1 MTRKSIDL
9 VTGLVLIFSLLTFSA
24 NSSTIKAGSA
34 CKKSGQSVEFNGK
47 KYTCVKFGTTLKWN
61 NGVIIPIS
69 IPISPSD
76 LSACKISD
84 QRSLSMR
91 HLSIAFPA
99 EPEPGFINTGREKIV
114 VVGMDFSD
122 SPGAGTPKAAIEE
135 IVKNSSEWLNWYSR
149 KKLTWDFVTYDK
161 WIRAP
166 KESQVLDVAEAGEIG
181 RAHV

>member
-1 MTRKSIDL
+1 MTRKSIAL
-9 VTGLVLIFSLLTFSA
+9 VTGLVLIFSLPTFSA
-24 NSSTIKAGSA
+24 NSTAIKAGSA

-47 KYTCVKFGTTLKWN
+47 KYTCVKSGTKLKWN
-61 NGVIIPIS
+61 NGVILQIS

-84 QRSLSMR
+84 QRPLSMR
-91 HLSIAFPA
+91 HRAIAFPA

-114 VVGMDFSD
+114 VVGIDFSD
-122 SPGAGTPKAAIEE
+122 SPGIGTPKAAIDE
-135 IVKNSSEWLNWYSR
+135 IVKNSTEWLIWYSR

-166 KESQVLDVAEAGEIG
+166 KESQVLDVAEVGAD
-181 RAHV
+181 A